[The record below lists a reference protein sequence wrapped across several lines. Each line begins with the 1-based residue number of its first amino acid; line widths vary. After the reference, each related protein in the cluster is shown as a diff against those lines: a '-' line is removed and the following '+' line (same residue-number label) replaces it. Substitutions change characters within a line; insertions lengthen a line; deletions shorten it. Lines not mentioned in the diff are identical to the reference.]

1 MATWLRWWMVCAAG
15 ISAAGISAAGISAAG
30 ISAAGIRKGW
40 AGELPRSGMILH
52 LDAAHLTGPLANSEA
67 ESQTESQVTS
77 GPNTAPGQQPDPVT
91 PAKETVARWLDRS
104 AAGREFLQ
112 PANES
117 QPHRVVI
124 SGSPLVRFDGRDD
137 YLLCTSPAGTAD
149 AATDALTLFIVAA
162 PHENLGGFASLFAT
176 SAAGEHDYQSGLNLD
191 LGPAATRQL
200 ESINVEGA
208 GFGGARN
215 LFSGPGL
222 SFGTLHVMQCVIDPD
237 REQVEVSVD
246 DLPAAVRPKQPG
258 PIALHDWA
266 IGARLLN
273 NAAGQR
279 QMRGF
284 LNGDIAEVVAWNRVL
299 SPEERKQV
307 LGYLQSKHAAVAE
320 ALRDSLH
327 ASDPGV
333 PLVRIEDAPLVQ
345 MLMPGF
351 TVRELPLEL
360 TNVNNVR
367 YRHDGRLVT
376 LGYNGDIHL
385 LSDTDGDGLEDQASV
400 FWKNAG
406 SVRGPL
412 GLLLTGEEDPRGN
425 AAFVPSKGKVSMFVD
440 RDDDDVADE
449 EVVVAQGWKEIP
461 QNVDAV
467 GIAMDSTG
475 AIYFG
480 LGTADFADAYQID
493 DQGQAHYDL
502 SSERGTVQRIAP
514 DLQSR
519 ETVCTGV
526 RFPVAMA
533 FNTDGDLFCTD
544 QEGVPW
550 LPNGNPLDELLHIVR
565 DRHYGFP
572 PCHPR
577 HNPEVIDE
585 PSVFDYAPQHQSTCG
600 MFFNDAAAGQ
610 PIFGPESWRGNAIV
624 CGQSRGK
631 LYRTQLAKTPAGYV
645 ATTQLL
651 ARLQML
657 TVDACLAPNG
667 DIIVAC
673 HSGPPDWG
681 TGPTGVGKLFRISYD
696 APPQPSV
703 VATWAEN
710 QREVRVA
717 LDRPIDPAQLKDAL
731 PGVRIDYGTN
741 VRAGDA
747 LENLS
752 PPYAVVQRQGVQP
765 RYVLGV
771 HAIGVSSDR
780 RTLILNTEPMQE
792 DVHYAVTL
800 PLTLA
805 AHAEVPSAEAYHPV
819 ALEQLPRL
827 DVDYDLRGVTAQ
839 WVPDDASEASL
850 GCWLP
855 HANWRVSVRWLH
867 GSSTHE
873 NFFAAVAKGGGE
885 LHIST
890 KLNVQDILRPAV
902 QMGAQIDYQWPD
914 EEVYVQVDGASQV
927 EILGEAK
934 DIVQVDSPNAQRG
947 HRLTVNAADDPWL
960 PLSIRVRL
968 AAGETPSVALSL
980 STNEDPRPRA
990 IPVHRFGLP
999 WLNAAR
1005 TGVNEVTAPD
1015 TARIAEIEGG
1025 NWGKGRRV
1033 FHSQAAG
1040 CFKCHA
1046 LQGAGAKLGP
1056 DLGNLRFRDYASVL
1070 RDIEHPSFSINP
1082 DYVGHVVLLRD
1093 GSVLTG
1099 VLRSK
1104 DGATVIGNQLGEERV
1119 LDNDQIERIKPVEL
1133 SVMPTGTLEQL
1144 SAEQRRDLM
1153 TYLLTAP
1160 PQMPLDSPLSAPPL
1174 RTASEVAA
1182 KLQGSQ
1188 PLPVPLQPMKI
1199 VLVAGAKDHGP
1210 GEHDYPAWLA
1220 QWGQLMSAAPA
1231 VEVNAAWDFPS
1242 DEQCAAADL
1251 LVFFQKGTWN
1261 DERQSKM
1268 DKFFARGGGAVYVHW
1283 AVNGDER
1290 VADFSRRIGLA
1301 SQGGRA
1307 GYRHG
1312 PLDLQIHST
1321 EHPIV
1326 RNFDRLELYDE
1337 SYWKLAGDPQQ
1348 VTLLGTSHEEGEPR
1362 PQLWTYERGA
1372 GRVFVSIPGHYNWTF
1387 DDPLFRIILLRG
1399 MAWTARQ
1406 PVDRFN
1412 ELVPLGARM
1421 TQ

>member
-1 MATWLRWWMVCAAG
+1 MASRLHWWMVCAAG
-15 ISAAGISAAGISAAG
+15 ISALGACT
-30 ISAAGIRKGW
+30 GW
-40 AGELPRSGMILH
+40 ADELPRSGIILH
-52 LDAAHLTGPLANSEA
+52 LDAADLSGPLANSEP
-67 ESQTESQVTS
+67 ESEPKQ
-77 GPNTAPGQQPDPVT
+77 GPSAQPDADT
-91 PAKETVARWLDRS
+91 PPQPAVAKWLDRS
-104 AAGREFLQ
+104 TAAREFVQ
-112 PANES
+112 PATQS
-117 QPHRVVI
+117 QPQRVVI
-124 SGSPLVRFDGRDD
+124 AGHPLVRFDGQDD
-137 YLLCTSPAGTAD
+137 HLLCTTAAEAD
-149 AATDALTLFIVAA
+149 SLAATDALTLFIVAA
-162 PHENLGGFASLFAT
+162 PHENLGGFASFFAT
-176 SAAGEHDYQSGLNLD
+176 SAAGEQDYQSGLNVD
-191 LGPAATRQL
+191 LGPTATRQL
-200 ESINVEGA
+200 QCINVEGT

-215 LFSGPGL
+215 LLSGPGFPL
-222 SFGTLHVMQCVIDPD
+222 GTLHVMQCVIDPD
-237 REQVEVSVD
+237 RERVEVSVD
-246 DLPAAVRPKQPG
+246 DLPPAVRPKQPG
-258 PIALHDWA
+258 AIALHDWA

-273 NAAGQR
+273 DAAGQR

-284 LNGDIAEVVAWNRVL
+284 LKGDIAEVVAWNRVL
-299 SPEERKQV
+299 SLEERKQV

-320 ALRDSLH
+320 ALPDSLRVPE
-327 ASDPGV
+327 PGV
-333 PLVRIEDAPLVQ
+333 PLVRIEDAPLIQ

-351 TVRELPLEL
+351 TVRELPVEL

-385 LSDTDGDGLEDQASV
+385 LSDTDGDGLEDQATI

-412 GLLLTGEEDPRGN
+412 GLLLTTKGDPRGN

-440 RDDDDVADE
+440 RDGDDVAED

-467 GIAMDSTG
+467 GIAMDSAG

-493 DQGQAHYDL
+493 EQGRSHYDL

-519 ETVCTGV
+519 ETICTGV

-533 FNTDGDLFCTD
+533 FNADGDLFCTD
-544 QEGVPW
+544 QEGATW

-572 PCHPR
+572 PRHPR
-577 HNPEVIDE
+577 HNADVIDE

-600 MFFNDAAAGQ
+600 MFFNDATAGQ

-696 APPQPSV
+696 SPPQPSV

-710 QREVRVA
+710 RREVRIA
-717 LDRPIDPAQLKDAL
+717 LDRPIDPALLKEAL
-731 PGVRIDYGTN
+731 AGVRIDYGTN

-747 LENLS
+747 LENLM
-752 PPYAVVQRQGVQP
+752 PPYAVVQRQSVQP
-765 RYVLGV
+765 RYGLGV
-771 HAIGVSSDR
+771 HAIGVTSDL
-780 RTLILNTEPMQE
+780 RTLILNTEPMQP

-800 PLTLA
+800 PLALA
-805 AHAEVPSAEAYHPV
+805 AHAGDRARQAQHPA

-827 DVDYDLRGVTAQ
+827 DVDYDLRGVEAR
-839 WVPDDASEASL
+839 WVPDDASLPSL
-850 GCWLP
+850 NCWLP
-855 HANWRVSVRWLH
+855 HAHWDVVGPWLQ
-867 GSSTHE
+867 GSRMHE
-873 NFFAAVAKGGGE
+873 NFFAAVAAGGGE

-890 KLNVQDILRPAV
+890 QLNLKDILRPAV
-902 QMGAQIDYQWPD
+902 QAGAQIDYQWPD
-914 EEVYVQVDGASQV
+914 EVVFVQIEGATAVDAVGAAHGLV
-927 EILGEAK
+927 RL
-934 DIVQVDSPNAQRG
+934 DSGDGLPG
-947 HRLTVNAADDPWL
+947 HRIRVNPESDPWL
-960 PLSIRVRL
+960 PMNIRVRL
-968 AAGETPSVALSL
+968 AAGETPALALSL
-980 STNEDPRPRA
+980 WTNEDDRPRA
-990 IPVHRFGLP
+990 IPVDRFGLP

-1005 TGVNEVTAPD
+1005 TRINEAATQEASQ
-1015 TARIAEIEGG
+1015 IAELEGG
-1025 NWGKGRRV
+1025 NWGRGRRV

-1046 LQGAGAKLGP
+1046 LQGVGAKLGP
-1056 DLGNLRFRDYASVL
+1056 DLSNLRFRDYASVM

-1093 GSVLTG
+1093 GRVLTG
-1099 VLRSK
+1099 VLRTK
-1104 DGATVIGNQLGEERV
+1104 DGATVIGNQLGEEQI
-1119 LDNDQIERIKPVEL
+1119 LDDEQIESIKPAEL
-1133 SVMPTGTLEQL
+1133 SVMPTGTLDQL
-1144 SAEQRRDLM
+1144 NAAQSRDLM

-1160 PQMPLDSPLSAPPL
+1160 PQMPLDSPLPAPPM

-1182 KLQGSQ
+1182 KLQGSL
-1188 PLPVPLQPMKI
+1188 PLPAELDPLKI

-1220 QWGQLMSAAPA
+1220 QWEQLMSAAPA
-1231 VEVNAAWDFPS
+1231 VEVSAAWDFP
-1242 DEQCAAADL
+1242 DDQQCAAADL

-1268 DKFFARGGGAVYVHW
+1268 DKYFARGGGAVYVHW

-1301 SQGGRA
+1301 SHGGRV

-1326 RNFDRLELYDE
+1326 RNFDKLDLYDE
-1337 SYWKLAGDPQQ
+1337 SYWKLAGDSQQ
-1348 VTLLGTSHEEGEPR
+1348 VTVLGTSDEEGEPR
-1362 PQLWTYERGA
+1362 PQLWTYEQGR

-1406 PVDRFN
+1406 PIDRFN

-1421 TQ
+1421 SQ